1 MHRKRNCGLK
11 LGGCVWTRLCS
22 HWRYQG
28 PHECPCGPRRDTVVA
43 APGPG
48 SFPPRL
54 VSAPPSRPTLPST
67 LQRERSRMPVLAAL
81 RPSPR
86 NAPSVS
92 VSDLLTAHHGAV
104 PTLGF
109 RPHRCGELW
118 GFLFLAGVLEPI
130 CFCASHN
137 SLLLPA
143 LPEAWPCLLS
153 ALQRAIK
160 TSWGNARKSGHYRKH
175 QSPQ

>member
-1 MHRKRNCGLK
+1 MGSNWGVVFGLVCV
-11 LGGCVWTRLCS
+11 LTGGTRGLMSVLAGPVGTQWWQLLVLAPSLHVWCL
-22 HWRYQG
+22 
-28 PHECPCGPRRDTVVA
+28 P
-43 APGPG
+43 
-48 SFPPRL
+48 
-54 VSAPPSRPTLPST
+54 PPSQPTLPST

-109 RPHRCGELW
+109 RPHRCGELG

-160 TSWGNARKSGHYRKH
+160 TSWGNARKSDHYRKH